1 MNFKVMN
8 QSFAHV
14 TLLVKDYDEAI
25 AFYIKKLN
33 FILIED
39 TQLST
44 SKRWVRVRPP
54 GHSDCSL
61 LFAKA
66 KSDAQKA
73 RIGDQT
79 GGRVMLFLH
88 TDDFDRDY
96 DYLMKQN
103 IDIIKAAKITP
114 HGKVAVFADLYGNLI
129 DLVEPPS

>member
-96 DYLMKQN
+96 DHLMKQN
-103 IDIIKAAKITP
+103 IDIIKAAKITT

-129 DLVEPPS
+129 DLVEPIS